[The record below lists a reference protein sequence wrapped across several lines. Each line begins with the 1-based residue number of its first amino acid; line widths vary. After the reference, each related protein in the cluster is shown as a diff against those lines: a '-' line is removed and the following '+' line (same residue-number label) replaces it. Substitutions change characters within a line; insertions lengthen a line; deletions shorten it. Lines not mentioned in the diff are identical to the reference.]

1 MSPPSEITISP
12 ATRIEGHGKVTIVLN
27 DEGNVSDAYF
37 QATEIRGFEYF
48 LRGMDAD
55 KLPFMVSRICGV
67 CSSAHMLAS
76 VKAIESIYQTR
87 ITETAEKL
95 RELLLLSQ
103 LIASHSLVFYFLIL
117 PDFWF
122 PLDENPSKKNIFQIM
137 REKPDIGR
145 EALKL
150 RSFATDMLYKI
161 GGREVHVV
169 TLIPGGLA
177 KPLSEKDRGIL
188 RNRARDACSI
198 THKALE
204 MGKTFFE
211 ENWDRLSQLSNCCK
225 TSYMALT
232 DNNNLEFYRG
242 KIRVVDSNGIQL
254 DEFEE
259 QDYVSRILEES
270 SPRSYSKSAYYQ
282 ASKKADRVVQVGP
295 TARMNVSAGIKTEG
309 ANKELG
315 YFRAKFGNPAHEAI
329 LFDYAR
335 LIDLLYA
342 CERCVELL
350 EDESITKSDVRV
362 PVKARAGEGVG
373 IVEAPRGTLSHDYWL
388 TRTGKLKQMKLIIPT
403 QVNSD
408 AIDMSIKSVANQFIS
423 KGQTKEGL
431 LNGVEMLVR
440 AFDPCIKC
448 STRMANS
455 NLSIEIRD
463 HNKNLLKILK

>member
-1 MSPPSEITISP
+1 LSPPSEITISP
-12 ATRIEGHGKVTIVLN
+12 ATRIEGHGNVTIVL
-27 DEGNVSDAYF
+27 DDSGNVSDAYF

-48 LRGMDAD
+48 LRGMDAE

-67 CSSAHMLAS
+67 CSAAHMLAS
-76 VKAIESIYQTR
+76 VKAIENICGTR

-95 RELLLLSQ
+95 RELLLLAQ
-103 LIASHSLVFYFLIL
+103 LIASHSLVFYFLVL

-122 PLDENPSKKNIFQIM
+122 PLDENPSKRNIFQIM
-137 REKPDIGR
+137 REKPDIGK

-169 TLIPGGLA
+169 SLIAGGLA
-177 KPLSEKDRGIL
+177 KPLSVKDREIL
-188 RNRARDACSI
+188 LNQARGACSI
-198 THKALE
+198 TQKALE
-204 MGKTFFE
+204 LGKTVFE
-211 ENWDRLSQLSNCCK
+211 ENWDRLSQLSNCCR
-225 TSYMALT
+225 TSYMALN
-232 DNNNLEFYRG
+232 DKNNLEFYHG
-242 KIRVVDSNGIQL
+242 KIRIIDSIGNQL

-259 QDYVSRILEES
+259 QDYVNRILEES
-270 SPRSYSKSAYYQ
+270 SSRSYSKSAYYK
-282 ASKKADRVVQVGP
+282 ASNEADRVVQVGP
-295 TARMNVSAGIKTEG
+295 TARMNVSSGIKTEG
-309 ANKELG
+309 ANKELR
-315 YFRAKFGNPAHEAI
+315 YFKAKFGKPAHEAI

-335 LIDLLYA
+335 LIDLMYA
-342 CERCVELL
+342 CERSVELL
-350 EDESITKSDVRV
+350 EDESITRNDVRV

-373 IVEAPRGTLSHDYWL
+373 IVEAPRGTLSHHYWL

-408 AIDMSIKSVANQFIS
+408 AIDMSIKSVASQFIS
-423 KGQTKEGL
+423 NGQTKEGL

-455 NLSIEIRD
+455 SLSVEIRD
-463 HNKNLLKILK
+463 SNKNLLKILK